1 MTKKYDINDILFN
14 TKKELVI
21 KDYESLFNVYG
32 RQTNIVLTFRSWTIT
47 LLTGYYGF
55 LLATKLEYS
64 CSLIL
69 LIPFFIITMFLVL
82 EVAERSVMVKL
93 LEELRT
99 LEKMFME
106 NNEKKLRKKIM
117 KYEFR
122 DIRDT
127 KQTANSRIGGFFK
140 AFLRPQIIS
149 WYLLIIVFNILIT
162 CFILSQKGI
171 LTL

>member
-1 MTKKYDINDILFN
+1 MSKESKISDTVFN

-32 RQTNIVLTFRSWTIT
+32 RQTNIVMTFRSWTIT

-64 CSLIL
+64 YSLIL
-69 LIPFFIITMFLVL
+69 VIPFFIIIMFLVL
-82 EVAERSVMVKL
+82 EVAERSVMVSL
-93 LEELRT
+93 LKELRT

-106 NNEKKLRKKIM
+106 TDEKKLKKNIM

-127 KQTANSRIGGFFK
+127 KQKVNSRIVGFIK
-140 AFLRPQIIS
+140 AFIIPQIIS
-149 WYLLIIVFNILIT
+149 WYPLIIVFNFLIT
-162 CFILSQKGI
+162 CFILFQKGLLI
-171 LTL
+171 F